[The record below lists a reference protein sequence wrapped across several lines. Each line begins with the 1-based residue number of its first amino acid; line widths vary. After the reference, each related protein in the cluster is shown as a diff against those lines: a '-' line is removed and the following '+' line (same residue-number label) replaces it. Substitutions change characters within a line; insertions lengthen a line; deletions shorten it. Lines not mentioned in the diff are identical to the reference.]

1 MVLVRNQ
8 LMNTFEKVINV
19 ELLRI
24 FVQNVSKSNLQRL
37 SQLFF
42 VLRPHLSV
50 VTEGPGVG
58 SFAF

>member
-8 LMNTFEKVINV
+8 LVNTFEKVINV
-19 ELLRI
+19 ELLRMLASQI
-24 FVQNVSKSNLQRL
+24 MCLQRL
-37 SQLFF
+37 LQLFF

-50 VTEGPGVG
+50 VTEGPGAG